1 MDCTLLDDIDD
12 LEGWIE
18 TLSLDEKK
26 QVLSY
31 LSQVEEYKN
40 NNKMVFFK
48 PDTWQEKAIA
58 KGKTERYRA
67 IIASNRI
74 GKSYVGTYETAMHLT
89 GRYPKDWQGLKIQH
103 GRGINAVALGVDF
116 TQIAKPLAM
125 QELLIGPPSARGTG
139 FIPKDDIV
147 KMTPKM
153 GIRDVVS
160 TIYVKHYDENGI
172 YDGDSRLDFGSYNQ
186 GDDVLMGAAY
196 DWFLIDE
203 SPSDDTIFEQCKKR
217 GWSVEGS
224 GLCVLTPEKGMT
236 NTIANFWN
244 DDGIHHGGLIH
255 VTLWDSG
262 LYTHEEKVAMNNSL
276 APWQRAFSIE
286 GIPSAGSG
294 AVFAG
299 IIKEPL
305 LDTSFEIKPHWK
317 RMSAADLG
325 YRDDMVFSF
334 MALDPDTGTYYM
346 YDEMV
351 YSDTDA
357 IICARGVKPL
367 QQGYIPMIL
376 PADGDSERGLGATY
390 RSIFKDAGLTVLNE
404 QARNWYY
411 DETGGDRSIKA
422 GIIYMRE
429 LMMAGKLKIHPK
441 CTGFLKEFSLYSYD
455 KNGKFIDKDNHAID
469 SWRYCLMAIDKFGKS
484 EKDSK
489 DTSNGAYQGYSSWS
503 DMANAHDYS
512 ASHF

>member
-1 MDCTLLDDIDD
+1 
-12 LEGWIE
+12 
-18 TLSLDEKK
+18 
-26 QVLSY
+26 
-31 LSQVEEYKN
+31 
-40 NNKMVFFK
+40 
-48 PDTWQEKAIA
+48 
-58 KGKTERYRA
+58 
-67 IIASNRI
+67 
-74 GKSYVGTYETAMHLT
+74 
-89 GRYPKDWQGLKIQH
+89 
-103 GRGINAVALGVDF
+103 
-116 TQIAKPLAM
+116 
-125 QELLIGPPSARGTG
+125 
-139 FIPKDDIV
+139 
-147 KMTPKM
+147 
-153 GIRDVVS
+153 
-160 TIYVKHYDENGI
+160 
-172 YDGDSRLDFGSYNQ
+172 
-186 GDDVLMGAAY
+186 
-196 DWFLIDE
+196 
-203 SPSDDTIFEQCKKR
+203 
-217 GWSVEGS
+217 
-224 GLCVLTPEKGMT
+224 MT

-299 IIKEPL
+299 IIKESL

-455 KNGKFIDKDNHAID
+455 KNGKFIDKDNHAVD
-469 SWRYCLMAIDKFGKS
+469 
-484 EKDSK
+484 
-489 DTSNGAYQGYSSWS
+489 
-503 DMANAHDYS
+503 
-512 ASHF
+512 